1 MSLPKRHP
9 PGLSSSISSKHSA
22 GTNAPIQQSRPNET
36 DQPRQPQHQG
46 TTTESAAHADH
57 YQAEDVSEEQP
68 EHAVPTG
75 SGRAEPNLFRPFF
88 TLIEDAHSS
97 DYHHPTVH
105 YIFSDD
111 DPEIL
116 TEASMRALGIGD
128 AAPLPPR
135 GEPGDSEGGNKQP
148 ATFLPPPVPGVK
160 ERYII
165 LDVEPTS
172 TGVPE
177 GQFATSA
184 GTGTTQMSSS
194 PAQQKQQQANLGYR
208 IMSAHSLSS
217 DWQVLDAHLS
227 PAPTFD
233 TPQNAD
239 DASGGTLMLRI
250 EGTSCFP
257 RDIHTT
263 AKDNNDPSQTL
274 EEMMEQFEKRM
285 GELRRVIEAGGQDF
299 LSSQETAETREEAQ
313 AQEGHRIGSESRHE
327 KQQEE

>member
-1 MSLPKRHP
+1 M
-9 PGLSSSISSKHSA
+9 
-22 GTNAPIQQSRPNET
+22 
-36 DQPRQPQHQG
+36 
-46 TTTESAAHADH
+46 
-57 YQAEDVSEEQP
+57 
-68 EHAVPTG
+68 PTG
-75 SGRAEPNLFRPFF
+75 SGRAEPNFFRPFF

-116 TEASMRALGIGD
+116 TEASMRALEMGD

-135 GEPGDSEGGNKQP
+135 ASAHGESEDSQGSNNKP
-148 ATFLPPPVPGVK
+148 PPTFLPPPVPGVK

-165 LDVEPTS
+165 LDVEPTNTS
-172 TGVPE
+172 VPE

-184 GTGTTQMSSS
+184 GTGTTHMSSS
-194 PAQQKQQQANLGYR
+194 PAQQKPQQQANLGYR
-208 IMSAHSLSS
+208 ITSAHSLSS
-217 DWQVLDAHLS
+217 DWQVLDAQLS

-233 TPQNAD
+233 APENAD

-257 RDIHTT
+257 REIHTT
-263 AKDNNDPSQTL
+263 AKDNHDTSQTL

-285 GELRRVIEAGGQDF
+285 GELRRVIEAGGHDF
-299 LSSQETAETREEAQ
+299 LPSPSQEETAETGEEAQ
-313 AQEGHRIGSESRHE
+313 AQQRRLGSESRHE
-327 KQQEE
+327 QQQEE